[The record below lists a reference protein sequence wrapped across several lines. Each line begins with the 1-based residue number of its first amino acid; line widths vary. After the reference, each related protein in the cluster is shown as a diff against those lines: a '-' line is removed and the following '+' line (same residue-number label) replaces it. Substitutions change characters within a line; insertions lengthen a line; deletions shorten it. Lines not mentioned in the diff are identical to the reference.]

1 MAAYDVFLKGSFLN
15 VFSQGNNWKLD
26 GKQLYQ
32 HIIFRTT
39 NQQRMVIKTNGNI
52 GVGTSNPQAKLHIV
66 HEHTAIRFER
76 SGHKTYD
83 IRQSAGN
90 SLSFVKV
97 DNAAPEA
104 QNPVVLYLADTG
116 NVGVNTVSPVARMHI
131 NGNFAATDV
140 GFAYFAFSSTSPSS
154 QLAYTNLF
162 NNNRGMMLH
171 NGASTSWD
179 FLNCINDNGQQF
191 KVKGNGKVYAREFLV
206 TLENP
211 FPDYVFEENKLR
223 SIEEVA
229 EYIKQHKHL
238 PGIISAKQ
246 LEDDNKVAIGELQRQ
261 MLEKMEEMMLY
272 IIELKNENTQ
282 LKAKL
287 EGYRYEKN

>member
-1 MAAYDVFLKGSFLN
+1 M
-15 VFSQGNNWKLD
+15 
-26 GKQLYQ
+26 
-32 HIIFRTT
+32 
-39 NQQRMVIKTNGNI
+39 
-52 GVGTSNPQAKLHIV
+52 
-66 HEHTAIRFER
+66 RFER
-76 SGHKTYD
+76 NGFKTYD
-83 IRQSAGN
+83 FRQVSNQG
-90 SLSFVKV
+90 LTLVKQ
-97 DNAAPEA
+97 DNK
-104 QNPVVLYLADTG
+104 QNVMHFADTG
-116 NVGVNTVSPVARMHI
+116 NVGVNTVSPIARIHI

-140 GFAYFAFSSTSPSS
+140 GFAYFAFSSTAPSS

-206 TLENP
+206 TIENP
-211 FPDYVFEENKLR
+211 FPDYVFEENYKLR

-238 PGIISAKQ
+238 PGIISTKQ
-246 LEDDNKVAIGELQRQ
+246 LEEENKVAIGELQRQ

-272 IIELKNENTQ
+272 IIELKNENNT
-282 LKAKL
+282 LKNEVSKL
-287 EGYRYEKN
+287 KK